1 MFDFLLWATIV
12 TAVAGALYAYAG
24 SRDVF
29 HPLIFLSP
37 MLVFLYGWMPMKLDA
52 SGGLAG
58 YFQRDQLVF
67 VQFWNALGVLCFV
80 LGCLSVGCRIPRVAT
95 PGKQSERV
103 GRTLLWGGTITGMAG
118 LAAWSISIINVGGLR
133 EAFSRAYSGGW
144 DDSGY
149 IRDGTLLMY
158 PGFLLV
164 ALAIALWRV
173 RISSLALLALFI
185 APWIIQAWYTSRRGP
200 TFMIAVVLAMT
211 WYLNR
216 GTRPPLLLTAG
227 AGVLVGLLMLFLVS
241 NRGAIY
247 MGSDSELTTE
257 VTDIVETADTGNEY
271 IYGAGSMLSAE
282 QTRKFFAGK
291 RYLAE
296 VLIRPIP
303 SAVWPNK
310 YEDFGLPELT
320 HNAGTAEGLTETLG
334 WAGADGAA
342 PGFIADLW
350 VEFRWFSMPTL
361 WLLGRLYGRF
371 WRNAQL
377 KGGPW
382 VAQYI
387 VVASLSVY
395 LVMQT
400 MEAVIFRFLL
410 MSLPIWLTWRL
421 AHRKPAAWPA
431 PTPLEASYG
440 G

>member
-1 MFDFLLWATIV
+1 MFDLLLWV
-12 TAVAGALYAYAG
+12 TMAIALGGALYAYAG

-29 HPLIFLSP
+29 HPLMFLSP
-37 MLVFLYGWMPMKLDA
+37 MLIFLYGWMPLKLDA
-52 SGGLAG
+52 SGGLDG

-67 VQFWNALGVLCFV
+67 VQSWNTLGVLCFV
-80 LGCLSVGCRIPRVAT
+80 IGCLSVGCRLPRAAVLGRQ
-95 PGKQSERV
+95 PDRV
-103 GRTLLWGGTITGMAG
+103 GRALVVGGACAGSLG
-118 LAAWSISIINVGGLR
+118 LAAWTISIVNVGGLR

-164 ALAIALWRV
+164 AMSIAGWRA
-173 RISSLALLALFI
+173 RITSLLLLALFM
-185 APWIIQAWYTSRRGP
+185 APWIIQAWFTSRRGP

-211 WYLNR
+211 WYMNR
-216 GTRPPLLLTAG
+216 GKRPPLLLTAA
-227 AGVLVGLLMLFLVS
+227 AGLLVGLLMLFLVS
-241 NRGAIY
+241 NRGNIY
-247 MGSDSELTTE
+247 MGSDSEFTTD
-257 VTDIVETADTGNEY
+257 VTDIVERPDTGNEY
-271 IYGAGSMLSAE
+271 IYGTGSMLSAE
-282 QTRKFFAGK
+282 QQLKFFQGR

-303 SAVWPNK
+303 SAIWPTK

-342 PGFIADLW
+342 PGFISDLW
-350 VEFRWFSMPTL
+350 VEFRWFSMPAL
-361 WLLGRLYGRF
+361 WLLGRLYGKL
-371 WRNAQL
+371 WRKAHSQ
-377 KGGPW
+377 GGPW

-410 MSLPIWLTWRL
+410 MSLPIWITWYVAQRRPANWPLPEPL
-421 AHRKPAAWPA
+421 AVACGK
-431 PTPLEASYG
+431 
-440 G
+440 

>member
-1 MFDFLLWATIV
+1 MFDFLLWTTIV
-12 TAVAGALYAYAG
+12 IAAAGGLYAYAG

-37 MLVFLYGWMPMKLDA
+37 MMIFLYGWMPLKLDA
-52 SGGLAG
+52 SGGLDG

-67 VQFWNALGVLCFV
+67 VQFWNTIGVLCFV
-80 LGCLSVGCRIPRVAT
+80 LGCLSVGCRIGRPAVLGRQPENV
-95 PGKQSERV
+95 GKV
-103 GRTLLWGGTITGMAG
+103 LLWGGAIAGMLG
-118 LAAWSISIINVGGLR
+118 LSAWCISILNVGGLS

-164 ALAIALWRV
+164 ALAVLSWRV
-173 RISSLALLALFI
+173 QIVSLLLLALFMS
-185 APWIIQAWYTSRRGP
+185 PWMIQAWYTSRRGP
-200 TFMIAVVLAMT
+200 TFMIAVVVAMT

-216 GTRPPLLLTAG
+216 GTRPPLLLTLG
-227 AGVLVGLLMLFLVS
+227 AGLLVGMLMLFLVS

-247 MGSDSELTTE
+247 MGSDSELTTD
-257 VTDIVETADTGNEY
+257 VTDIVERPDTGNEY

-282 QTRKFFAGK
+282 QQLKFFAGR

-303 SAVWPNK
+303 SSVWPNK

-320 HNAGTAEGLTETLG
+320 HNAGTAEGLSETLG

-350 VEFRWFSMPTL
+350 VEFRWFSMPAL
-361 WLLGRLYGRF
+361 WLLGYLYGWL
-371 WRNAQL
+371 WRKAQL
-377 KGGPW
+377 QGGPW

-387 VVASLSVY
+387 VVAALSVY
-395 LVMQT
+395 MVMQT

-410 MSLPIWLTWRL
+410 MSLPIWLTWRA
-421 AHRKPAAWPA
+421 AHRKPVNY
-431 PTPLEASYG
+431 PTPNPVEVYYG

>member
-1 MFDFLLWATIV
+1 MFDFLLWTTIV
-12 TAVAGALYAYAG
+12 IALAGALYAYAG

-37 MLVFLYGWMPMKLDA
+37 MLIFLYGWMPLKLDA
-52 SGGLAG
+52 SGGLDG

-67 VQFWNALGVLCFV
+67 VQFWNTLGVLCFV
-80 LGCLSVGCRIPRVAT
+80 QGCLSVGCRIPRAAIS
-95 PGKQSERV
+95 GKQTERV
-103 GRTLLWGGTITGMAG
+103 GRALLWGGTITGMAG
-118 LAAWSISIINVGGLR
+118 LLAWSISIINVGGLR

-164 ALAIALWRV
+164 AMAIALWRV
-173 RISSLALLALFI
+173 RVSSLLLLALFI

-227 AGVLVGLLMLFLVS
+227 AGLLVGALMLFLVS

-247 MGSDSELTTE
+247 MGSDSELTTD
-257 VTDIVETADTGNEY
+257 VTDIVERPDTGNEY

-282 QTRKFFAGK
+282 QTLKFFAGK

-303 SAVWPNK
+303 SAVWPTK

-377 KGGPW
+377 RGGPW

-387 VVASLSVY
+387 VVAALSVY

-410 MSLPIWLTWRL
+410 MSLPIWLTWRV
-421 AHRKPAAWPA
+421 AYRKPATWPA
-431 PTPLEASYG
+431 PTPLEVSYG